1 MPSGRGVLVF
11 GAGIALWV
19 AARMLGSP
27 TLHMVSVGIV
37 LLPFAAAL
45 FARWS
50 RQRLRIRRRLSDTRV
65 QPGQRLEWQAQLDVG
80 SAADPDLVDVVV
92 ELDDPLGRR
101 AGLVARGETSRRD
114 HTQPKRH

>member
-45 FARWS
+45 FARFTS
-50 RQRLRIRRRLSDTRV
+50 RQDDSPAMKAGAALRKKPWGCKVPS
-65 QPGQRLEWQAQLDVG
+65 G
-80 SAADPDLVDVVV
+80 S
-92 ELDDPLGRR
+92 
-101 AGLVARGETSRRD
+101 
-114 HTQPKRH
+114 KRCRI